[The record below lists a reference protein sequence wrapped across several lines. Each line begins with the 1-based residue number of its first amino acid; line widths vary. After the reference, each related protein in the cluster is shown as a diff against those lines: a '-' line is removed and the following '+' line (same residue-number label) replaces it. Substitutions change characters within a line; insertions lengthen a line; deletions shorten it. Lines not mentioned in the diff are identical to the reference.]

1 MGDFD
6 IDAAIRWASFDPQ
19 ATLARRSDE
28 EHPFVGNDRTVGPAL
43 FLDTCVYIDQVQ
55 GRAPEIV
62 ERLTQTR
69 QVNHAMGAIQEFVH
83 SVGVLDPG
91 DARTAS
97 VVAVNGRLVRAMR
110 PHRIFTPEPDV
121 LGRAALL
128 AGILCRLKGY
138 ATANRL
144 RALQDCT
151 LFLQSQK
158 LGLTVLT
165 RNIIDF
171 YCLLQLMPKAQILF
185 YRHNQ

>member
-1 MGDFD
+1 MAEFD
-6 IDAAIRWASFDPQ
+6 IDAAIRWARFDPQ
-19 ATLARRSDE
+19 ATLARRSDQE
-28 EHPFVGNDRTVGPAL
+28 LPFVRNDRIVGPAL

-55 GRAPEIV
+55 GRAPEIL
-62 ERLTQTR
+62 ERLIQTR
-69 QVNHAMGAIQEFVH
+69 QINHAIGAIQELVH
-83 SVGVLDPG
+83 SVGVLDPR

-97 VVAVNGRLVRAMR
+97 VVAIISGLVRAMR

-128 AGILCRLKGY
+128 AGILCRLQGY

-151 LFLQSQK
+151 LFLQAQK
-158 LGLTVLT
+158 LGLTILT

-171 YCLLQLMPKAQILF
+171 DVLLQLMPKAQILF
-185 YRHNQ
+185 YRATS